1 MITTKYLHMSFMFV
15 VILWIA
21 SCKDDTLSCPNLTI
35 NATTA
40 NNSGDVYGLQM
51 VNVVNN
57 CLHLIVSYSGG
68 CANHNFEMRWNGA
81 LMESMPPQAQ
91 LILYHNG
98 NQDPCDA
105 VLSEHLFYDLNEL
118 DPTHSYETIIVHLQN
133 YANPL
138 SFHH

>member
-1 MITTKYLHMSFMFV
+1 MTITKYLHISFMFAMV
-15 VILWIA
+15 MWIG

-35 NATTA
+35 NTIAP
-40 NNSGDVYGLQM
+40 NISGDAYSFQM

-57 CLHLIVSYSGG
+57 CLHLIVSYGGG
-68 CANHNFEMRWNGA
+68 CANHDFEMRWNGA

-91 LILYHNG
+91 IVLYHNG

-105 VLSEHLFYDLNEL
+105 IRSEHLFFDLNEL

-133 YANPL
+133 YANSL
-138 SFHH
+138 SFQH

>member
-1 MITTKYLHMSFMFV
+1 MAALKHLHMSFMFV
-15 VILWIA
+15 VIFLIA
-21 SCKDDTLSCPNLTI
+21 SCKDDNLSCPSLTI
-35 NATTA
+35 HTATPS
-40 NNSGDVYGLQM
+40 NSGDSYSFQM

-57 CLHLIVSYSGG
+57 CLHLIVSYGGG
-68 CANHNFEMRWNGA
+68 CANHDFEMRWNGA

-98 NQDPCDA
+98 NQDLCDA
-105 VLSEHLFYDLNEL
+105 IISEHLFFDLNEL

-133 YANPL
+133 HPNSL